1 MITAESVEQAV
12 IQLSPEEFAKFRSWL
27 TEFEANARKYGASPK
42 TPGSLAEE
50 EFEIYADELADELD
64 KYRVSF
70 TPPSDYAISRAGIYD
85 EIKFRK
91 SP

>member
-1 MITAESVEQAV
+1 MITAETVEQAV

-27 TEFEANARKYGASPK
+27 TDFEASARKYSASPK
-42 TPGSLAEE
+42 TLGSLTEA

-70 TPPSDYAISRAGIYD
+70 ITLSDYAISRAGIYGY
-85 EIKFRK
+85 FTA
-91 SP
+91 